1 MNSEGAGQWTNEPL
15 RGAKGVEAAAQG
27 QGAGVV
33 PFSFAAASIPGP
45 VPDLALAPAS
55 DSRVRVSYGEAD
67 ARGLPVEAYLVEWT
81 TASSFTRSSETWTLE
96 VEAGPWGLADLQGR
110 WSVSVGSFTT
120 HPMGPLAPAHVVQE
134 ALERVV
140 NAPRPSEPAEPAFR
154 ETPARRSVMTS
165 VVIAHRLSTIQ
176 SASRIVFVEN
186 GSVRE
191 SGTHEELLKTRGAYA
206 GLVRRQLEALS
217 GSAASLAHGTE

>member
-1 MNSEGAGQWTNEPL
+1 MDERAL

-81 TASSFTRSSETWTLE
+81 TASSFTKSSETWTLE
-96 VEAGPWGLADLQGR
+96 VEAGPWGLADLQGGGPSR
-110 WSVSVGSFTT
+110 WGRSRRTPWARSRRRTSCRRRS
-120 HPMGPLAPAHVVQE
+120 GPC
-134 ALERVV
+134 RT
-140 NAPRPSEPAEPAFR
+140 S
-154 ETPARRSVMTS
+154 ARR
-165 VVIAHRLSTIQ
+165 A
-176 SASRIVFVEN
+176 
-186 GSVRE
+186 
-191 SGTHEELLKTRGAYA
+191 
-206 GLVRRQLEALS
+206 
-217 GSAASLAHGTE
+217 